1 MAKAKNEVNAGT
13 DDAAIVESDVIRY
26 IGEGTYVPGI
36 PARNLSGAE
45 WDELPAATRQA
56 LLAQNLYVLP
66 NGVESPAVE
75 DAIAPASAAPM
86 AE

>member
-13 DDAAIVESDVIRY
+13 DDAVIAESDVIRY
-26 IGEGTYVPGI
+26 IGEGAYVPGI

-45 WDELPAATRQA
+45 WNELLVATRRA